1 MLLIH
6 DTNTDPHWN
15 LAAEEYLLEN
25 FRESVFRLWRN
36 ADSIIVGRNQN
47 AYAEIDTEWVTA
59 NEIPVVRRL
68 SGGGAVFHDLGNV
81 NFSFFESDISRQESN
96 EMFHRFT
103 KPIVDALQSLEVKAY
118 LEGRNDLMID
128 GRKFSGNAMCFSK
141 NRVLQHGTLLFSSSM
156 NSLAQALKERPEK
169 FDGKAVKSHRS
180 RVTNISEHLA
190 EKMDVSAFM
199 EYLANYVGRRCTP
212 YRWSEEDIRSIDALA
227 KSRYRRDEW
236 NFGASPKYALN
247 KVVKFPGGLV
257 EVSFDVSSGK
267 ISALEIRGDFFFN
280 KPVEEFCNLMYG
292 VEHTPEKIS
301 GRLNEVA
308 AGDYFC
314 GISPE
319 ELTILFF

>member
-6 DTNTDPHWN
+6 DITTDPSWN

-25 FRESVFRLWRN
+25 FSESVFRLWRN

-47 AYAEIDTEWVTA
+47 AYAEIDTEWVAA
-59 NEIPVVRRL
+59 NGIPVVRRL

-81 NFSFFESDISRQESN
+81 NFSFFESGISRQESN
-96 EMFHRFT
+96 EMFRSYT
-103 KPIVDALQSLEVKAY
+103 KPILDALHSLGVEAY
-118 LEGRNDLMID
+118 LEGRNDLVID
-128 GRKFSGNAMCFSK
+128 GKKFSGNAMCFSK
-141 NRVLQHGTLLFSSSM
+141 DRVMQHGTLLFSASM
-156 NSLAQALKERPEK
+156 NSLANALKERPEK

-180 RVTNISEHLA
+180 RVTNIAEHLS
-190 EKMDVSAFM
+190 EKMDVVEFM
-199 EYLANYVGRRCTP
+199 DYLADYVGREYIP
-212 YRWSEEDIRSIDALA
+212 YRWSEEDLRSIESIAES
-227 KSRYRRDEW
+227 KYRKDSW

-247 KVVKFPGGLV
+247 KVKKFPAGLV
-257 EVSFDVSSGK
+257 EISFDVSSGK

-280 KPVEEFCNLMYG
+280 KPVEEFCNLMCG
-292 VEHTPEKIS
+292 IEHTPEKIS

-319 ELTILFF
+319 ELTLLFF